1 MKSAPADHQFCF
13 RFSHTAA
20 DSARGG
26 RPLDNAQ
33 IAACLGEI
41 ADALQVRGE
50 NPFRI
55 GAYRKAAGTVKAL
68 ERPVH
73 EVLQREGV
81 AGLVRLPGIGR
92 SLARTIDQLVRTG
105 RSAVLARLRGQS
117 APERIFATVPDIGP
131 HLARQIHDR
140 LGITTLADLAAAAA
154 DGRLADVPGMGPK
167 RIRAVRESLA
177 GRFRRVW
184 PAAPRAR
191 GKRERVAQPPV
202 AELLDV
208 DRQYRLLAELGRLPR
223 VAPRRFNP
231 TGEAWLPVLRTR
243 RGGCRYTAFYSN
255 TARAHELGTLRDWV
269 VISRQDE
276 NGRAQWTVITGG
288 YGKLRKRRIVRGR
301 EAECAEYYARQDTPG
316 NR

>member
-1 MKSAPADHQFCF
+1 MKSAPAQHQLCF
-13 RFSHTAA
+13 RFSHAA
-20 DSARGG
+20 PSSARSG
-26 RPLDNAQ
+26 RPLSNEQ
-33 IAACLGEI
+33 IAKCLGEI
-41 ADALQVRGE
+41 AESLHVRGE

-55 GAYRKAAGTVKAL
+55 GAYRKAAETLKTL

-73 EVLQREGV
+73 AILEREGL

-105 RSAVLARLRGQS
+105 RSAVLARLRGQNT
-117 APERIFATVPDIGP
+117 PERIFATVPDIGP
-131 HLARQIHDR
+131 RLARQIRDR
-140 LGITTLADLAAAAA
+140 LGIATLADLEAAAN
-154 DGRLADVPGMGPK
+154 DGRLSQVPGMGPK

-177 GRFRRVW
+177 GRFRRFRPVAR
-184 PAAPRAR
+184 AARHRSAS
-191 GKRERVAQPPV
+191 EPPV

-231 TGEAWLPVLRTR
+231 TGEAWLSVLRTR
-243 RGGCRYTAFYSN
+243 RGGCRYTASYSN
-255 TARAHELGTLRDWV
+255 TARAHELGTLRDWI
-269 VISRQDE
+269 VISRDDE

-301 EAECAEYYARQDTPG
+301 EAECAEYYARQDSRG
-316 NR
+316 KL